1 MISFRSRRLD
11 HTHDAPNKGEG
22 GRILGDHIVFGGN
35 EGEISRPQ

>member
-1 MISFRSRRLD
+1 MKEGEGGGGEFRKF
-11 HTHDAPNKGEG
+11 AG